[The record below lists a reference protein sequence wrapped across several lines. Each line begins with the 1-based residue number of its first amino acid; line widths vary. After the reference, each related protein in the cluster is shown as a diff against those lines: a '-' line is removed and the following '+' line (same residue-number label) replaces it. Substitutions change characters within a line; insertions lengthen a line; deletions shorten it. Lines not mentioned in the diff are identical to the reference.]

1 MDSAEV
7 VPNALVSVRA
17 VLHDALA
24 GVAGFEIE
32 VSIADPA
39 VAQFVSADVPEYG
52 FPALFRQF
60 SPDRVILRVLDLNDV
75 IPIGMKEVVIVTF
88 TIRGNA
94 PGSTRIDLVV
104 NTMDDDRAEPMSP
117 PVTPGVLLVP

>member
-1 MDSAEV
+1 M
-7 VPNALVSVRA
+7 SVRA

-39 VAQFVSADVPEYG
+39 VAEFVSADVPDYG

-75 IPIGMKEVVIVTF
+75 IPIGPTEVVIVAF
-88 TIRGNA
+88 SIRGNA
-94 PGSTRIDLVV
+94 PGSTGIDLVV
-104 NTMDDDRAEPMSP
+104 STMDDDRGEPMSP
-117 PVTPGVLLVP
+117 LVTPGVLLVQ